1 MHKLCLILIT
11 IKDIVL
17 FKNTIQIMEQK
28 MKKTAIFALA
38 SDFLLLLTPELKSL
52 TTEEVIQLKEKGVS
66 DKTIQLMIQ
75 SETGEKE
82 QLKKISG
89 IKEVKTSDNKS
100 EIIYSTGEPSN
111 RKIDAEEQ
119 KKMDNA
125 WEMLKKL
132 YIEIEK

>member
-1 MHKLCLILIT
+1 
-11 IKDIVL
+11 
-17 FKNTIQIMEQK
+17 
-28 MKKTAIFALA
+28 MKKTSIFALTA
-38 SDFLLLLTPELKSL
+38 AFLLLLTPELKAL
-52 TTEEVIQLKEKGVS
+52 TTEEVLKLKENGIS

-75 SETGEKE
+75 SETGKKE
-82 QLKKISG
+82 QVEKTSG

-100 EIIYSTGEPSN
+100 KIIDSTEGPAN

-125 WEMLKKL
+125 WEMLKNL

>member
-1 MHKLCLILIT
+1 
-11 IKDIVL
+11 
-17 FKNTIQIMEQK
+17 MEQK

-38 SDFLLLLTPELKSL
+38 AAFLLLLTPELKAL

-75 SETGEKE
+75 SETEKKE
-82 QLKKISG
+82 QVKKTSG
-89 IKEVKTSDNKS
+89 IKEVKISDNKS
-100 EIIYSTGEPSN
+100 EIIYSTGGPAN

-125 WEMLKKL
+125 WEMLKNL
-132 YIEIEK
+132 NIEIEK

>member
-1 MHKLCLILIT
+1 M
-11 IKDIVL
+11 D
-17 FKNTIQIMEQK
+17 QK

-38 SDFLLLLTPELKSL
+38 AAFLFLLTPELKSL

-75 SETGEKE
+75 SETEKKE
-82 QLKKISG
+82 HVKEASG

-100 EIIYSTGEPSN
+100 EIIYSTGGPSTT
-111 RKIDAEEQ
+111 KIDAEEQ

-125 WEMLKKL
+125 WEILNNL
-132 YIEIEK
+132 NIEIEK

>member
-1 MHKLCLILIT
+1 MLILMT

-28 MKKTAIFALA
+28 MKKTAIFSLTAA
-38 SDFLLLLTPELKSL
+38 FLLLLTPELKAL

-75 SETGEKE
+75 SETEKKE
-82 QLKKISG
+82 QVKKTSG
-89 IKEVKTSDNKS
+89 IKEVKISDNKS
-100 EIIYSTGEPSN
+100 EIIYSTGGPAN

-125 WEMLKKL
+125 WEMLKNL
-132 YIEIEK
+132 NIEIEK

>member
-1 MHKLCLILIT
+1 
-11 IKDIVL
+11 
-17 FKNTIQIMEQK
+17 

-38 SDFLLLLTPELKSL
+38 TAFLLLLTPELKAL

-75 SETGEKE
+75 SETEKKE
-82 QLKKISG
+82 QVKKTSG
-89 IKEVKTSDNKS
+89 IKEVKISANKS
-100 EIIYSTGEPSN
+100 EIIYSTVGPAN

-125 WEMLKKL
+125 WEMLKNL
-132 YIEIEK
+132 NIEIEK